1 MIEPTSDRAGPTI
14 RRGEGSAAEVLSG
27 DATWCVLHGDAF
39 FRVCELPENSCDAGV
54 IDPPAGISFM
64 NKSWDDD
71 KGGMREWI
79 WWLAN
84 VMSRTMRAL
93 KPGAHCVVWALPRT
107 SHWTGMALEYAGFEI
122 RGQIQHWFGSGF
134 PKSLN
139 VSMAIDA
146 HLGVER
152 SVVGSRILTGT
163 AALSTAEKGG
173 TFSSGIA
180 SNGHVKEIPV
190 TRATSPEAQQWDGFG
205 TALKPAHEIW
215 WVVRKPIERG
225 LTVAENVLKWGTGA
239 LNIDA
244 CRIAHASAADQASAR
259 PASMPSANNSIGT
272 FATRDRSNEDPVAAQ
287 NTAGRWPPDVLLT
300 HDHRCVRTGSVEVK
314 ASPTWDTPNRA
325 TAPSSFT
332 GSEVSTVRHANGR
345 DGETESV
352 EQWECVDGCPVRILN
367 SQGDESQVARYF
379 PQFTLGEWDILPAGI
394 PLRADTSPS
403 VTVAGTDSGETQG
416 ADEST
421 SNSRIVGSGKTPMV
435 DACQRATKST
445 TKTRTKPTTPPTISR
460 PLPENNT
467 TPTTT
472 PSAHRTA
479 SETVSLSDGVA
490 GVDPGSRSIGTHPE
504 LRAPIT
510 DTASHAPPSS
520 CASGE
525 QRTESTYSNNDASN
539 TETSASRN
547 VSANTSTCG
556 GHTSRESNV
565 DDVDAF
571 LYSAKPSRAER
582 DAGLEHFRGR
592 SAAEATES
600 EDGQARLNSPRTGAG
615 RTGGAR
621 NIHPTV
627 KGQGLLTYL
636 TRLVTPPRGVV
647 LTPFCGSGSEGMA
660 AVSEGCRF
668 IGIELSDEDDA
679 PHVSIARA
687 RISHVEGREFIP
699 RASLRANEPPKQRN
713 LFELP
718 DLSAAGGTK

>member
-1 MIEPTSDRAGPTI
+1 MIETTGERAGPTI
-14 RRGEGSAAEVLSG
+14 RRGEGSAAEVLAG
-27 DATWCVLHGDAF
+27 EATWCVLHGDAF

-64 NKSWDDD
+64 DKSWDDD

-345 DGETESV
+345 DGEPSADKRYADSGSTSFAPLPGARRDDTETV
-352 EQWECVDGCPVRILN
+352 EQWDCVDGCPVAELARQSGVKSSGFMPAGTTRATRATRTGFNGHMPHEN
-367 SQGDESQVARYF
+367 SHETSRDTLADTGTAARFF
-379 PQFTLGEWDILPAGI
+379 PQFEW
-394 PLRADTSPS
+394 T
-403 VTVAGTDSGETQG
+403 
-416 ADEST
+416 
-421 SNSRIVGSGKTPMV
+421 
-435 DACQRATKST
+435 
-445 TKTRTKPTTPPTISR
+445 
-460 PLPENNT
+460 
-467 TPTTT
+467 
-472 PSAHRTA
+472 
-479 SETVSLSDGVA
+479 
-490 GVDPGSRSIGTHPE
+490 E
-504 LRAPIT
+504 L
-510 DTASHAPPSS
+510 
-520 CASGE
+520 
-525 QRTESTYSNNDASN
+525 
-539 TETSASRN
+539 
-547 VSANTSTCG
+547 
-556 GHTSRESNV
+556 

-699 RASLRANEPPKQRN
+699 RASLRATEPPRQKH

-718 DLSAAGGTK
+718 DLSAAGGQK